1 METYHKFKPI
11 PADTPWEVM
20 KIRYD
25 IFRKMSIEEKAK
37 ITFDL
42 CDSVREISRAG
53 IRDRHPEYTEKQVQL
68 ALVKLT
74 LGKELF
80 TQVYPDIE
88 IEV

>member
-1 METYHKFKPI
+1 MSIDQFRPI
-11 PADTPWEVM
+11 PSDTPWEVM
-20 KIRYD
+20 KIRYN

-53 IRDRHPEYTEKQVQL
+53 IRDRHPEYTENEVQL
-68 ALVKLT
+68 VIIKLT

-80 TQVYPDIE
+80 AQEYPDVEIE
-88 IEV
+88 I